1 MGKKDDAAK
10 IFFQNKERVADL
22 INACCY
28 GGEQAVSPEDISD
41 ADPGGENGIRDII
54 KKTAL
59 GTKYAFIGIENQEE
73 VDHTLPVRAA
83 GYDVGDYRKQVNE
96 IKQEN
101 KNDPCCSWGGEY
113 LYGYR
118 KTDKLIPV
126 VTIVLY
132 YGDNWTGPRSIKDM
146 LDMDGNS
153 VISQFVQDY
162 RINLIE
168 VNNMSDEE
176 LDRFQTDVKQVFE
189 FIKNRRDKEKMSQLI
204 QNDPGYKNID
214 ENAYRMMEVHGSL
227 KGYKIMVED
236 YRTEKGGGDMC
247 KAWDDW
253 REEGREEGRREG
265 REEGR
270 REERR
275 KTERALKRA
284 EKAEA
289 EIIKLKAMLAEV
301 RAQA

>member
-1 MGKKDDAAK
+1 M
-10 IFFQNKERVADL
+10 
-22 INACCY
+22 
-28 GGEQAVSPEDISD
+28 
-41 ADPGGENGIRDII
+41 
-54 KKTAL
+54 
-59 GTKYAFIGIENQEE
+59 
-73 VDHTLPVRAA
+73 
-83 GYDVGDYRKQVNE
+83 
-96 IKQEN
+96 
-101 KNDPCCSWGGEY
+101 
-113 LYGYR
+113 
-118 KTDKLIPV
+118 
-126 VTIVLY
+126 LY

-153 VISQFVQDY
+153 IISQFVQDY
-162 RINLIE
+162 KLNLLEIC
-168 VNNMSDEE
+168 NLSDEDLE
-176 LDRFQTDVKQVFE
+176 KFHTDVKQVFE
-189 FIKNRRDKEKMSQLI
+189 FIKYRRDKEKMSQLI

-236 YRTEKGGGDMC
+236 YRTEKGGVDMC

-253 REEGREEGRREG
+253 REDGRKEG

-289 EIIKLKAMLAEV
+289 EIIKLKALLAEA